1 VANRSAGKEKMGQQ
15 CSHMNIWALSCI
27 IRANDEDMEK
37 LLLRYDTD
45 IKFKENPRF
54 EKYEIDE
61 ISFLSYLEEEKMHS
75 SDREILEDI
84 FKLLDIR
91 NRRIISII
99 DLLIAVSPLT
109 ARRFQDIFNRMF
121 FFYDRSSSF
130 MIEKHEIVRILK
142 ILNSTCEALGDRP
155 LKSEVISDF
164 VDSLY
169 TSAGKIDGPIYYP
182 DFIDS
187 MSIHPIMELF
197 ISPQFQGT
205 LSSKLEKQEKDE
217 KDDEREREREENE
230 RYQND
235 VLAGRSSYY

>member
-1 VANRSAGKEKMGQQ
+1 MGQQ

-27 IRANDEDMEK
+27 IRASVEAIEGLLMRYENDP
-37 LLLRYDTD
+37 
-45 IKFKENPRF
+45 KFKENPRYD
-54 EKYEIDE
+54 KYEIDE
-61 ISFLSYLEEEKMHS
+61 ISFLSYLEEEKIHS

-91 NRRIISII
+91 NRRVISII
-99 DLLIAVSPLT
+99 DLLIALSPLT
-109 ARRFQDIFNRMF
+109 ARRFPDIFHRIF
-121 FFYDRSSSF
+121 YFYDRCSSF

-169 TSAGKIDGPIYYP
+169 TSAGKIDGAIYYP
-182 DFIDS
+182 DFTDS

-205 LSSKLEKQEKDE
+205 LSSKLEKQERDE
-217 KDDEREREREENE
+217 KEEEREREKEETE
-230 RYQND
+230 KYQRD
-235 VLAGRSSYY
+235 VVSGRNSFY